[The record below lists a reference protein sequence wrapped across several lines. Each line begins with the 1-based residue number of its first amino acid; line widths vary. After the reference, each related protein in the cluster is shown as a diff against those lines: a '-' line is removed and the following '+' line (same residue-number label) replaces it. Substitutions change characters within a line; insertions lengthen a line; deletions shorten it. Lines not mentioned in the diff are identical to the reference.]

1 MADQEASSDPPEDL
15 PAFVDWETM
24 NFFAIRRSG
33 DDARDLSIGVV
44 AAEQALAF
52 ARRHQ
57 NDEILSLCVASIIAG
72 GRYEF
77 LEAGFIRRLA
87 AAAYAGNL
95 N

>member
-1 MADQEASSDPPEDL
+1 MGAQDAASDPPEDL
-15 PAFVDWETM
+15 PAFVDWETL
-24 NFFAIRRSG
+24 NFFSLPRSG
-33 DDARDLSIGVV
+33 DDARDLSIGTW

-52 ARRHQ
+52 ARRHR
-57 NDEILSLCVASIIAG
+57 NYEILPLCIASIIAG
-72 GRYEF
+72 GQCES